1 MVHSG
6 GEDYWR
12 WEGSRLSVVVLCVPE
27 KIIVV
32 IDTYIID
39 ATVCVSPSQRRLDSV
54 CVKIEL

>member
-12 WEGSRLSVVVLCVPE
+12 WEGSRLSVAVLCVSE